1 MQFSDPLSEPL
12 SDLFSGLG
20 RAVAATALLA
30 QLTLVPAIVEAQP
43 QPQSLYDRF
52 IESVAI
58 DRSDDVA
65 AMLARGVDPNTVDP
79 SADPVLLVAARA
91 GFNPTV
97 DLLLKAGAKVDAKNR
112 FGDTAIMAA
121 ALGGHLAIVKKLQA
135 RGAEINP
142 EGWTPLAYAASSG
155 QVEVVRYLIEV
166 GAKVDAA
173 SANGTTPLMMAARG
187 GHAATIDLLLAK
199 GADINHRNENGASA
213 LAWADRGGFFDIEK
227 TLRQRGA
234 KP

>member
-1 MQFSDPLSEPL
+1 MQFNKIVR
-12 SDLFSGLG
+12 GI
-20 RAVAATALLA
+20 ATTALLA
-30 QLTLVPAIVEAQP
+30 HFTLMPTVGQAQA

-58 DRSDDVA
+58 DRSGDVA

-79 SADPVLLVAARA
+79 NADPVLLVAARA

-97 DLLLKAGAKVDAKNR
+97 DLLLRAGAKVDAKNR

-121 ALGGHLAIVKKLQA
+121 ALGGHLLIVKKLQA

-142 EGWTPLAYAASSG
+142 VGWTPLAYAASSG
-155 QVEVVRYLIEV
+155 QLEVVRYLIEV
-166 GAKVDAA
+166 GAKVDAE

-187 GHAATIDLLLAK
+187 GHATTIDLLMAK
-199 GADINHRNENGASA
+199 GADVNHRNENGASA
-213 LAWADRGGFFDIEK
+213 LAWADRGGFFEIEK

>member
-1 MQFSDPLSEPL
+1 MQFN
-12 SDLFSGLG
+12 DLVRGV
-20 RAVAATALLA
+20 AVAALLA
-30 QLTLVPAIVEAQP
+30 QFSLAPKLAQA
-43 QPQSLYDRF
+43 QAQSQSLYDRF

-65 AMLARGVDPNTVDP
+65 VLLARGVDPNTVDP
-79 SADPVLLVAARA
+79 NADPVLLVAARA

-112 FGDTAIMAA
+112 FGDTAIMVA
-121 ALGGHLAIVKKLQA
+121 ALGGHLAIVKKLHA

-142 EGWTPLAYAASSG
+142 PGWTPLAYAASAG
-155 QVEVVRYLIEV
+155 QTEVVRYLIES
-166 GAKVDAA
+166 GAKVDAP

-199 GADINHRNENGASA
+199 GADINHQNENGASA
-213 LAWADRGGFFDIEK
+213 RAWADRGGFFDIEK
-227 TLRQRGA
+227 SLRQRGA